1 MKRLFVV
8 VLLLLLVALPAQPVA
23 AEIVVNF
30 WNNFSGGDGEFMS
43 AMVQQFNETHPDI
56 RVEVSGVTWDDY
68 YNRLL
73 TSIAGGIGPDV
84 AIMHTTHVP
93 AYANQG
99 MLLPFDEE
107 LASRNIPVDD
117 YVESAWTGLNYQ
129 GKQYGIPLDVHPWVL
144 YYNKDILGELGLL
157 NSAGEFDPPTSPEEF
172 RALIDKI
179 DAAGHYPLSVE
190 YVGNSWRG
198 WYAFLKQAGGDVF
211 VGNEV
216 TINSPE
222 ALETLT
228 FWASIPLAYPELVI
242 GYDESVAIFAQGDAA
257 FHFNGVWATGYLE
270 QIEGLNFG
278 VVPWPTLF
286 GSSAGWANSHAFV
299 IPVQRG
305 GADKAKMD
313 AVLTFVDWM
322 TENSYMWAL
331 AGHIPTRQSV
341 LESPEFKALPY
352 RPDYAAQA
360 ETVVYLP
367 QHPNVL
373 EIETALNEEVQ
384 AVTAGVK
391 TPEEALKTLEQIIG
405 SLVR

>member
-1 MKRLFVV
+1 MKKLVFWVA
-8 VLLLLLVALPAQPVA
+8 LLVVFVLPAAVSAQ
-23 AEIVVNF
+23 IVVNF

-43 AMVQQFNETHPDI
+43 AMVQKFNETHPGI
-56 RVEVSGVTWDDY
+56 KVEMSGVTWEDY

-93 AYANQG
+93 AYASQG
-99 MLLPFDEE
+99 MLLPLDEE
-107 LASRNIPVDD
+107 LAGRSIPIDD
-117 YVESAWTGLNYQ
+117 YVESAWVALNYNGQ
-129 GKQYGIPLDVHPWVL
+129 QYGIPLDVHPWVL
-144 YYNKDILGELGLL
+144 YYNKDILGQLGLL
-157 NSAGEFDPPTSPEEF
+157 NAAGEFDSPTSPEEF
-172 RALIDKI
+172 RALIDQI
-179 DAAGHYPLSVE
+179 NDAGYYSLSIE

-198 WYAFLKQAGGDVF
+198 WYALLKQAGGEVF

-228 FWASIPLAYPELVI
+228 FWASIPAAYPNLIVD
-242 GYDESVAIFAQGDAA
+242 YDESVALFAQGDAA
-257 FHFNGVWATGYLE
+257 RHINGVWITGYFE
-270 QIEGLNFG
+270 QIEDLNFG
-278 VVPWPTLF
+278 VIPYPTLYDNP
-286 GSSAGWANSHAFV
+286 AGWANSHSFV

-305 GADKAKMD
+305 GVDKEKLD
-313 AVLTFVDWM
+313 AVLAFVNWM
-322 TENSYMWAL
+322 TENSYLWAL
-331 AGHIPTRQSV
+331 AGHIPTRHSV
-341 LESPEFKALPY
+341 LDSADFQALPY

-360 ETVVYLP
+360 DTVVYLP
-367 QHPNVL
+367 QHPNIL

-405 SLVR
+405 ALVR

>member
-43 AMVQQFNETHPDI
+43 AMVQNFNETHPDI

-157 NSAGEFDPPTSPEEF
+157 NSAGEFDPPQARRIPGF
-172 RALIDKI
+172 DRQDRCCRALPAKC
-179 DAAGHYPLSVE
+179 
-190 YVGNSWRG
+190 
-198 WYAFLKQAGGDVF
+198 
-211 VGNEV
+211 
-216 TINSPE
+216 
-222 ALETLT
+222 
-228 FWASIPLAYPELVI
+228 
-242 GYDESVAIFAQGDAA
+242 
-257 FHFNGVWATGYLE
+257 GVC
-270 QIEGLNFG
+270 
-278 VVPWPTLF
+278 
-286 GSSAGWANSHAFV
+286 
-299 IPVQRG
+299 R
-305 GADKAKMD
+305 
-313 AVLTFVDWM
+313 
-322 TENSYMWAL
+322 
-331 AGHIPTRQSV
+331 
-341 LESPEFKALPY
+341 
-352 RPDYAAQA
+352 
-360 ETVVYLP
+360 
-367 QHPNVL
+367 
-373 EIETALNEEVQ
+373 
-384 AVTAGVK
+384 
-391 TPEEALKTLEQIIG
+391 
-405 SLVR
+405 